1 MPMTSSA
8 ELRERDQ
15 QVILRAWASVAEPT
29 VIDHGRGSVL
39 VDPEG
44 REYIDCASGLFA
56 VNVGHSHPEVVEA
69 IKAQAER
76 VTQVSILQTTE
87 PAVRLAEELLRLA
100 PGDLKDGKA
109 FYTVGGSESVENGW
123 KMARQFTG
131 KFELIVIKNA
141 FHGLGGGSLAATG
154 ATSYKRGFGPLM
166 SGFLR
171 APHAYCY
178 RCPFS
183 LSYPDCGIRCAD
195 EIENIITDTAIS
207 TVSEGSIAGVL
218 VEPMQGRGGII
229 PPDEWLPKIRQICD
243 KHGLLL
249 LVDEIQTAF
258 GRTGEMFACDHMDVV
273 PDILI
278 LSKNV
283 GGGLPSGMVIA
294 KREIMDAFRTGTGPT
309 HAGNALASA
318 AGLAALRVL
327 VSQELWK
334 NATTMGQRFA
344 ERFANMRSQK
354 YVGEARFKGLM
365 GGIELVQDRNTKQ
378 PLPRDQIA
386 QIKEEVLRRGVIAAA
401 SGPCGNVFR
410 IQPPLVIDADQVDA
424 VVAAFDDA
432 IELVTDTS
440 RTSVPVQA

>member
-1 MPMTSSA
+1 M
-8 ELRERDQ
+8 
-15 QVILRAWASVAEPT
+15 
-29 VIDHGRGSVL
+29 

-44 REYIDCASGLFA
+44 REYIDCASGLFTM
-56 VNVGHSHPEVVEA
+56 NVGHSHPDVVAA
-69 IKAQAER
+69 IKTQAER
-76 VTQVSILQTTE
+76 VSQVSMLQTTQ
-87 PAVRLAEELLRLA
+87 PAIELAEELLSLA
-100 PGDLKDGKA
+100 PGELKEGKA

-131 KFELIVIKNA
+131 KFEFIVLKNA
-141 FHGLGGGSLAATG
+141 FHGLGGGALAATG

-166 SGFLR
+166 PGFIR

-178 RCPFS
+178 RCPFE

-229 PPDEWLPKIRQICD
+229 PPDEWLPKVREICD
-243 KHGLLL
+243 KHGILLL
-249 LVDEIQTAF
+249 LDEIQTAF
-258 GRTGEMFACDHMDVV
+258 GRTGKMFACDHEDVV

-294 KREIMDAFRTGTGPT
+294 KREIMEDFRTGTGTT

-327 VSQELWK
+327 VRDRLWE
-334 NATTMGQRFA
+334 NAEAMGRRFT
-344 ERFANMRSQK
+344 ERFSSMRNRRF
-354 YVGEARFKGLM
+354 VGEARFKGLM
-365 GGIELVQDRNTKQ
+365 GGIELVQDRDTKQ
-378 PLPRDQIA
+378 PLPREQIA
-386 QIKEEVLRRGVIAAA
+386 RIKEEVLAHGVITAA

-410 IQPPLVIDADQVDA
+410 IQPPLVTDAAQVDT

-432 IELVTDTS
+432 IESVTS
-440 RTSVPVQA
+440 GGKAQA